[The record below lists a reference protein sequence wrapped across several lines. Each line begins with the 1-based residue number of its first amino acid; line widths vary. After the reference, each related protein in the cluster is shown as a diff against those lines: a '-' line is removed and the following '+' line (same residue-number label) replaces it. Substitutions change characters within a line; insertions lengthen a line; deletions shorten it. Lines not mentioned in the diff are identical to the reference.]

1 VSAVWQ
7 SLFLVAAGAW
17 AGGAAFG
24 IGGISLMLR
33 RLGIDRAWPAI
44 RVWAP
49 WLDLFGTW
57 AGALSIVALAMGR
70 RGFSPFWAGAMLC
83 CALGVTAGLYGR
95 AVLMPSLDAAFKR
108 WRHEP
113 DKADRQ
119 AEWMFLWRL
128 ATGTRALT
136 LLLALG
142 AIACV
147 GALVW

>member
-1 VSAVWQ
+1 MSSGWQ
-7 SLFLVAAGAW
+7 AIFLVAASGW
-17 AGGAAFG
+17 AGALAFC
-24 IGGISLMLR
+24 IGGLSLMVR
-33 RLGIDRAWPAI
+33 RMGIDRAWPAV

-57 AGALSIVALAMGR
+57 CGTLAILALALGR
-70 RGFSPFWAGAMLC
+70 RGFGVPWAGAMLA

-113 DKADRQ
+113 ENPLWLE
-119 AEWMFLWRL
+119 EWTFLWKL
-128 ATGTRALT
+128 ATGARACS
-136 LLLALG
+136 LLFATA

>member
-1 VSAVWQ
+1 VSAPWDT
-7 SLFLVAAGAW
+7 LFLVAAGAW
-17 AGGAAFG
+17 AGAVAFG
-24 IGGISLMLR
+24 MGGILLMLR
-33 RLGIDRAWPAI
+33 RMGRRGAWPAV

-57 AGALSIVALAMGR
+57 VGALSVAALALGR
-70 RGFSPFWAGAMLC
+70 QGFAPYWAGAMLC

-113 DKADRQ
+113 DEPKWSE
-119 AEWMFLWRL
+119 EWAFLWRL
-128 ATGTRALT
+128 ATGARALT